1 MSEGKRIALA
11 WLLAAPLALVGAGC
25 AGNLRETPTAGALE
39 TAAHQATEEYRIGPR
54 DLLTIN
60 VWRQPE
66 LSVESVEVRL
76 DGKVSVPLVDDVQA
90 AGLTALELKE
100 VLTKRLSEFVTAPHV
115 TVVVRETRSKL
126 VYVQGEVTREGAVA
140 YQPEMRVFDAI
151 TLAGGFRPFS
161 SKNNVKVIRLK
172 PDGTSQEFRFNYD
185 SFVRGSNLEQNV
197 LLLPGDRI
205 IVPQESPFLFR

>member
-1 MSEGKRIALA
+1 
-11 WLLAAPLALVGAGC
+11 
-25 AGNLRETPTAGALE
+25 
-39 TAAHQATEEYRIGPR
+39 
-54 DLLTIN
+54 
-60 VWRQPE
+60 
-66 LSVESVEVRL
+66 
-76 DGKVSVPLVDDVQA
+76 
-90 AGLTALELKE
+90 
-100 VLTKRLSEFVTAPHV
+100 
-115 TVVVRETRSKL
+115 
-126 VYVQGEVTREGAVA
+126 
-140 YQPEMRVFDAI
+140 MRVFDAI